1 MPPKAEFSYGGV
13 AALASA
19 NSDGVVN
26 ARHEDLAVADA
37 AGMGRA
43 ADRLDRLLDHLIL
56 DNELDLHLG
65 QEVDDVLGAA
75 IELGMALL
83 PSEPLGFQDGDA
95 LEPDLVQR
103 VLHFVELEGL
113 DDRFDL
119 LHWLEISPH
128 ASAGAAGRGNPHAPR
143 SADSMP
149 YFFTVRV
156 RELETGMTIAW
167 AK

>member
-19 NSDGVVN
+19 T
-26 ARHEDLAVADA
+26 
-37 AGMGRA
+37 GMGRA
-43 ADRLDRLLDHLIL
+43 ADCLDRLLDHLIL

-103 VLHFVELEGL
+103 VLHFVELEAL

-128 ASAGAAGRGNPHAPR
+128 ADAGAAGRGNPHAPE
-143 SADSMP
+143 AAVSMP
-149 YFFTVRV
+149 YFFTVRG
-156 RELETGMTIAW
+156 RELTMELIVAW
-167 AK
+167 AR

>member
-19 NSDGVVN
+19 NSDGIVD

-37 AGMGRA
+37 AGVGRA

-56 DNELDLHLG
+56 DDELDLHLG
-65 QEVDDVLGAA
+65 QEVDHVLGAA
-75 IELGMALL
+75 IELGMSLL
-83 PSEPLGFQDGDA
+83 PSEPLGFQDSDA

-103 VLHFVELEGL
+103 ILHFVELEGL

-119 LHWLEISPH
+119 LHWLEISPR
-128 ASAGAAGRGNPHAPR
+128 ADAGAAGRGNPHAPQV
-143 SADSMP
+143 ADSMP
-149 YFFTVRV
+149 YFFTVQG
-156 RELETGMTIAW
+156 RELTMELIVAW
-167 AK
+167 AR